1 MKKVALIQSKEFFT
15 KELNE
20 KYLDN
25 ILLLTSN
32 DVVAIYKFIM
42 NNAKKNCIYNYVLHV
57 DSGVLSN
64 FIDYIAIKKKKCF
77 CAKLLLDRCI
87 FVATYS
93 NADSVREKNIQKNTN
108 IYFALSP
115 LSEIIKSYL
124 GYPPNRAMLVVSD
137 KNNPYYNQQYDSDI
151 IPKYRISELT
161 VDKINRFA
169 NTANIMIVALDT
181 LEETKTFT
189 ELLLQS
195 NYSQIIAQIEVVA
208 VEEMLRLENKVS
220 SFFIRSSGTGIWGN
234 TDKYAGLNIFNGYE
248 ICATVLVN
256 TYKLW
261 NEYIKNHVISIQG
274 PKLNVSCTFFF
285 N

>member
-32 DVVAIYKFIM
+32 DVVEIYKFIM
-42 NNAKKNCIYNYVLHV
+42 NNANKNCIYNYVLHI
-57 DSGVLSN
+57 DSGVLSK
-64 FIDYIAIKKKKCF
+64 FIDYIAKKKKKCF
-77 CAKLLLDRCI
+77 CAKLSLDRCI

-93 NADSVREKNIQKNTN
+93 NADSVREKNIEKNTN
-108 IYFALSP
+108 IYFSLSP
-115 LSEIIKSYL
+115 LSEIIKSNL
-124 GYPPNRAMLVVSD
+124 GNPADKSMLVLSD
-137 KNNPYYNQQYDSDI
+137 KDTPYYTQLYDDSDI
-151 IPKYRISELT
+151 NLKYRISELT

-169 NTANIMIVALDT
+169 NTAVIMIVALDT

-195 NYSQIIAQIEVVA
+195 YYSQIVGQIESVG
-208 VEEMLRLENKVS
+208 VEEMLRVKDKVS
-220 SFFIRSSGTGIWGN
+220 ALFIRSSGVGILGN
-234 TDKYAGLNIFNGYE
+234 IDKYVGLNTYDCYE
-248 ICATVLVN
+248 TCATVLVN

-261 NEYIKNHVISIQG
+261 NEYIKNHVISIQS
-274 PKLNVSCTFFF
+274 PKFNVSYYLF